1 MSKVPELVKHWL
13 DCDTLWEYGY
23 GPPDPPPSMEYDT
36 SATYLAMESEE
47 EVIAW
52 IKENQETKYGK
63 PKQFKVFEFNPV
75 NVTTEVKISFG

>member
-36 SATYLAMESEE
+36 RATYLAMESEE
-47 EVIAW
+47 EVLA
-52 IKENQETKYGK
+52 
-63 PKQFKVFEFNPV
+63 
-75 NVTTEVKISFG
+75 